1 MKQLPPLYALR
12 AFEMAARLGSFT
24 KAADHLCLSQ
34 SAVSHHVKNLENH
47 LEYKL
52 FQRKGKILSLT
63 RKGEQLSSDLRDAFM
78 LIEKACYKNLGEAS
92 TIKIKTPTSLTARCL
107 LSITHSYNKQFSNT
121 TIQISSHWMEPD
133 EVDFHSE
140 PFDGAIL
147 LSNGDFPDHVVS
159 TKLFDEWL
167 VPICS
172 SDFLN
177 EHAECLSSFSNLP
190 LIHPSLDKRDW
201 KKWLHKT
208 DYGSGFDVDKGMTFD
223 TLDQGIT
230 AAYQGLGISIADL
243 SMIKNDLEK
252 HILHIPFPY
261 AVHSGKGYFF
271 VRPKHSP
278 HQDLLENFISFLS
291 LHSPSHDGLELT
303 YIK

>member
-1 MKQLPPLYALR
+1 MKQPPPLYALR

-24 KAADHLCLSQ
+24 RAADHLCLSQ

-47 LEYKL
+47 LECKL
-52 FQRKGKILSLT
+52 FQRNGKILSLT
-63 RKGEQLSSDLRDAFM
+63 ERGEQLSSDLRDAFM

-92 TIKIKTPTSLTARCL
+92 GIKIKTPTSLTARWL
-107 LSITHSYNKQFSNT
+107 LSITHSYNTKSSRNP
-121 TIQISSHWMEPD
+121 IQISSHWMEPD

-172 SDFLN
+172 SDFLDV
-177 EHAECLSSFSNLP
+177 HAESFTSVHHLP
-190 LIHPSLDKRDW
+190 LLHPSLDKRDW
-201 KKWLHKT
+201 KKWLYKT
-208 DYGSGFDVDKGMTFD
+208 GYKNNFNVEEGMKFD

-243 SMIKNDLEK
+243 SMIKNDLES
-252 HILHIPFPY
+252 HRLHIPLPY
-261 AVHSGKGYFF
+261 AVHSGMGYFF
-271 VRPKHSP
+271 VRPKHSAR
-278 HQDLLENFISFLS
+278 QELLEDFVFFLS
-291 LHSPSHDGLELT
+291 QHSPNHDVPGLT